1 MRQVRLVAWASIVAL
16 VAAVVG
22 LWATGR
28 LPVRL
33 ADVKGALNELP
44 FAAKFGGPFTLTDQN
59 GARFSSKRLDG
70 EPFAIFFGFTLC
82 PEVCPTSLLELTKD
96 IESLGPDADKMNYL
110 FVTVDPE
117 RDRPEHLKSYLENF
131 DRRIIGLTGTPE
143 EVSAIA
149 RAYRV
154 YYEKVKTKEGYT
166 VNHTATVYL
175 MGRKGQLVSTLAYGE
190 KSDARRKKL
199 RALISG
205 DR

>member
-1 MRQVRLVAWASIVAL
+1 MRTVRLVTWAAIVAL
-16 VAAVVG
+16 VAALAG

-28 LPVRL
+28 LPARL
-33 ADVKGALNELP
+33 SDVTAKLGELP
-44 FAAKFGGPFTLTDQN
+44 LAAKFGAPFTLTDQT
-59 GARFSSKRLDG
+59 GARFSSQRLDG
-70 EPFAIFFGFTLC
+70 RPFAIFFGFTLC

-96 IESLGPDADKMNYL
+96 IEDLGPDADQMNYL

-117 RDRPEHLKSYLENF
+117 RDTAEHLKTYIANF
-131 DRRIIGLTGTPE
+131 DSRIIGLTGTPKE
-143 EVSAIA
+143 IADLA

-166 VNHTATVYL
+166 VNHTATIYL

-190 KSDARRKKL
+190 KPETRRRKL
-199 RALISG
+199 RALIDG